1 MTQDTTMRFFQ
12 VFDHRLT
19 EGEDRVFLT
28 TTRGQITF
36 ATCRARLLQLTGAFA
51 RLGLSPGDR
60 ALIRARNDEAAIL
73 LFLAMLRAGV
83 IPVIADAEATD
94 VECAEIAGLC
104 AVAAI
109 FSDRPVPYLT
119 QPRQIALGAEM
130 DALRAGPVP
139 VAFSDLPNP
148 PDTAMMVLTSG
159 TTSTPKAVELTHG
172 NLVAQMD
179 IFAEA
184 FGWSP
189 QTRLLNVLPLHHT
202 DGVLR
207 GPLAALWFGGAVD
220 RSIPFSVQAVPELL
234 QAIGDRGITHL
245 VTVPAAL
252 RIIDRV
258 GRDHLQAFR
267 HPAFQAV
274 LCSADLLDAALW
286 RRFEDAFGVA
296 VVNTYGLS
304 EVTNDALFAGPD
316 SATRRI
322 GSLGR
327 PLGVGVAVLDAEGA
341 EVAVGQTGE
350 LALSGPTVMRG
361 YFADLEATAAV
372 LRNGWFHTG
381 DLVRVANDGLYEF
394 VGRKK
399 TAIVTAGLTI
409 NPETATQVLAA
420 MPGVREAV
428 AFGLPD
434 AALGEKLV
442 AAIVP
447 EPGAEITPAS
457 AAIHVRARLSQE
469 RAPRDYRIVDIL
481 PRNATGKVAL
491 GELRALWASAV
502 PANKVHD
509 IEQVREVAARCF
521 NLPVEEVT
529 YDSTPFNTD
538 GWDSL
543 AHMGLIEALEEAFN
557 VRFSAMQIVQVASLG
572 DARDIVAEELAKA

>member
-1 MTQDTTMRFFQ
+1 MTQDATLRFFQ
-12 VFDHRLT
+12 VFDRRLT
-19 EGEDRVFLT
+19 EGQDRVLLT
-28 TTRGQITF
+28 TTRGQMTF
-36 ATCRARLLQLTGAFA
+36 ATCRTRLLELTGAFA
-51 RLGLSPGDR
+51 RLGLASGDR
-60 ALIRARNDEAAIL
+60 ALIRARTDETVTL

-94 VECAEIAGLC
+94 VECAEIANLC

-109 FSDRPVPYLT
+109 FSDCPVPGVT
-119 QPRQIALGAEM
+119 GRRQVALGAELK
-130 DALRAGPVP
+130 ALCAGPVP
-139 VAFSDLPNP
+139 AAFADLPTP
-148 PDTAMMVLTSG
+148 PETAMLVLTSG
-159 TTSTPKAVELTHG
+159 TTSVPKAVELTHG

-179 IFAEA
+179 IFAEG

-189 QTRLLNVLPLHHT
+189 QTRLLNMLPLHHT

-207 GPLAALWFGGAVD
+207 GPLAALWFGGSVD
-220 RSIPFSVQAVPELL
+220 RSIDFSVQTVPDLL
-234 QAIGDRGITHL
+234 QAIGARGITHF

-258 GRDHLQAFR
+258 GRDHLHAFR
-267 HPAFQAV
+267 QPAFQAV

-286 RRFEDAFGVA
+286 RRFEDAFGAA

-316 SATRRI
+316 PATRRI

-327 PLGVGVAVLDAEGA
+327 PIGVGVSVRDADGA
-341 EVAVGQTGE
+341 EVAAGQTGE

-361 YFADLEATAAV
+361 YFADPAATAAV

-381 DLVRVANDGLYEF
+381 DLVRVAPDGLYEF

-399 TAIVTAGLTI
+399 TAIVSAGLTI
-409 NPETATQVLAA
+409 NPETATQALAA

-434 AALGEKLV
+434 PALGEKLV

-447 EPGAEITPAS
+447 EPEADITPAS
-457 AAIHVRARLSQE
+457 AAAFVRARLSQE
-469 RAPRDYRIVDIL
+469 RAPRDYRVVDTL

-491 GELRALWASAV
+491 GDLRALWASAV
-502 PANKVHD
+502 PASRMQD
-509 IEQVREVAARCF
+509 IDAVREVAARCF
-521 NLPVEEVT
+521 NLPVDAVT

-557 VRFSAMQIVQVASLG
+557 VRFSAMQIVQVTSLG